1 MANCLTLQM
10 CYMRGSKLISGSKLL
25 IFTYT
30 VIKDL
35 LPGSRDE
42 NNLCNIADAVT
53 AYLTV
58 NMSCCVDF

>member
-25 IFTYT
+25 TFT

-35 LPGSRDE
+35 LPGSRGDS
-42 NNLCNIADAVT
+42 NFCNIADAVT

-58 NMSCCVDF
+58 NMSCCVAF